1 MKKSPFLSS
10 TGSPTST
17 AWNVGDTIFKYLTS
31 FFAAMVLLLI
41 ALMAYEMYASS
52 TVSIQK
58 FGWGFLTSSKWDPVM
73 DEYGALP
80 FIYGTL
86 VSSFIALVIALPV
99 GVGIAVFLTE
109 LAPRWI
115 ERPFSFFVEL
125 LAGIPSIVYGLWGF
139 FVMVPW
145 IRTTVEPFLSSHF
158 GSIPLFTG
166 APYGVG
172 MLAAGTILSIMI
184 LPIISSISRDVLKAV
199 PVAQKEAALA
209 LGSTRWEATRI
220 ALSYS
225 RSGIIG
231 ATILGLGRAFGET
244 MAVTMVIGN
253 RPVIKASLFEP
264 AYTMA
269 SVLANEFTE
278 ATSELY
284 ISALIEIALVL
295 FVVALLVNAAAR
307 LLVWSFTRSSDA
319 GGRF

>member
-1 MKKSPFLSS
+1 MILSS
-10 TGSPTST
+10 LFRSASPGSASR
-17 AWNVGDTIFKYLTS
+17 NFGDTVFKYLTS

-41 ALMAYEMYASS
+41 VLMTYEMYVTSS
-52 TVSIQK
+52 PSIQK
-58 FGWGFLTSSKWDPVM
+58 FGWSFLTGTEWDPVM

-86 VSSFIALVIALPV
+86 VSSLLALIIAVPV
-99 GVGIAVFLTE
+99 GIGIAIFLTE

-115 ERPFSFFVEL
+115 ERPFSFMVEL

-145 IRTTVEPFLSSHF
+145 IRSTLEPFLSEHF
-158 GSIPLFTG
+158 GFIPLFAG

-172 MLAAGTILSIMI
+172 MLAAGIILSIMI
-184 LPIISSISRDVLKAV
+184 LPIISTLSRDVLKAV
-199 PVAQKEAALA
+199 PLSQKEAALA

-220 ALSYS
+220 ALRYS

-253 RPVIKASLFEP
+253 RPEIKASLFEP

-278 ATSELY
+278 ATSEMY

-295 FVVALLVNAAAR
+295 FVVALIVNAVAR
-307 LLVWSFTRSSDA
+307 LLVWSFTRHSDTGA
-319 GGRF
+319 RL

>member
-1 MKKSPFLSS
+1 MQNF
-10 TGSPTST
+10 
-17 AWNVGDTIFKYLTS
+17 GDAVFKYLTT

-52 TVSIQK
+52 SLSIEK
-58 FGWGFLTSSKWDPVM
+58 FGWSFLTSSEWDPVM
-73 DEYGALP
+73 EQYGALP

-86 VSSFIALVIALPV
+86 VSSLLALVFALPV
-99 GVGIAVFLTE
+99 GVGIAIFLTE
-109 LAPRWI
+109 LSPRWL
-115 ERPFSFFVEL
+115 ERPLAFIIEL

-145 IRTTVEPFLSSHF
+145 IRSTVEPFLSEHF
-158 GSIPLFTG
+158 GYIPLFEG

-172 MLAAGTILSIMI
+172 MLAAGAILSIMI

-199 PVAQKEAALA
+199 PSAQREAALA

-220 ALSYS
+220 ALGYS
-225 RSGIIG
+225 RSGIVG
-231 ATILGLGRAFGET
+231 ATILGLGRALGET

-253 RPVIKASLFEP
+253 RPEIKLSLFEP
-264 AYTMA
+264 GYTMA

-278 ATSELY
+278 ATSEMY

-295 FVVALLVNAAAR
+295 FVVAILVNAAAR
-307 LLVWSFTRSSDA
+307 LMVWSVTRNSNA
-319 GGRF
+319 GGHI

>member
-1 MKKSPFLSS
+1 MIFSSIFKSD
-10 TGSPTST
+10 SPKFRSR
-17 AWNVGDTIFKYLTS
+17 NFGDTIFKSLTS

-41 ALMAYEMYASS
+41 VLMAYEMYATS

-58 FGWGFLTSSKWDPVM
+58 FGWGFLTSSEWDPVM
-73 DEYGALP
+73 DQYGALP

-86 VSSFIALVIALPV
+86 VSSFLALLIALPI
-99 GVGIAVFLTE
+99 GVGIAIFLSE

-115 ERPFSFFVEL
+115 ERPFSFAIEL

-145 IRTTVEPFLSSHF
+145 IRTTVEPFLTEHF
-158 GSIPLFTG
+158 GSIPLFVG

-172 MLAAGTILSIMI
+172 MLAAGMILSIMI
-184 LPIISSISRDVLKAV
+184 LPIISSLSRDVLNAV

-225 RSGIIG
+225 RSGIVG

-278 ATSELY
+278 ATSEMY

-295 FVVALLVNAAAR
+295 FVVALIVNGAAR
-307 LLVWSFTRSSDA
+307 LLVWSFTRNSDA
-319 GGRF
+319 GGRL

>member
-1 MKKSPFLSS
+1 MDVSLKSKK
-10 TGSPTST
+10 TGSPKSTS
-17 AWNVGDTIFKYLTS
+17 WNFGDAVFKYLTQ
-31 FFAAMVLLLI
+31 FFALLVLLLI
-41 ALMAYEMYASS
+41 IVMAYEMYISS
-52 TVSIQK
+52 SPSIKK
-58 FGWGFLTSSKWDPVM
+58 FGWSFLTSSEWDPVM
-73 DEYGALP
+73 DQYGALP

-86 VSSFIALVIALPV
+86 VSSLLALVIALPL
-99 GVGIAVFLTE
+99 GVGIAVFLVE
-109 LAPRWI
+109 LAPTWL
-115 ERPFSFFVEL
+115 ERPFSFIVEL

-145 IRTTVEPFLSSHF
+145 IRSTVEPFLSSHLGF
-158 GSIPLFTG
+158 IPLFKG

-172 MLAAGTILSIMI
+172 MLAAGIILSIMI

-199 PVAQKEAALA
+199 PISQKEAALA

-231 ATILGLGRAFGET
+231 ATILGLGRALGET

-253 RPVIKASLFEP
+253 RPIMKMSLFEP
-264 AYTMA
+264 GYTMA

-278 ATSELY
+278 ATSEMY

-307 LLVWSFTRSSDA
+307 LLVWSFTRNSDA
-319 GGRF
+319 GGRL